1 MPIEYLKIGLD
12 KIIFYVYVKYMES
25 DPVVQKTSP
34 LPTNVS
40 VSAQKK
46 QRQLIFALIFAL
58 LAVLLLIIVLAN
70 TRQRVDIIPQR
81 DTSTKVSKEPKVSLK
96 KEYKNPFDK
105 NAQYVNP
112 FSQYKNPF
120 DNLIK

>member
-1 MPIEYLKIGLD
+1 MDGSNL
-12 KIIFYVYVKYMES
+12 
-25 DPVVQKTSP
+25 SP
-34 LPTNVS
+34 KGQITRTIRAAVT
-40 VSAQKK
+40 AQKK
-46 QRQLIFALIFAL
+46 LIVALIFAL
-58 LAVLLLIIVLAN
+58 LAVLLLIIVVAN
-70 TRQRVDIIPQR
+70 ITQKSNIILQTITP
-81 DTSTKVSKEPKVSLK
+81 TKSKEPTVSLK